1 MSTKY
6 ERILWI
12 DGEIRADR
20 HPNVLK
26 VQKRFGVRS
35 RSIVF
40 ADLKFMKSRLGAP
53 IRYSRIHEG
62 WYYTDP
68 NYFLPAIFLTR
79 EEVLSFFLGG
89 ELLKRYLGTPFEQP
103 VRMALDRMKQYLPE
117 HVGYSM
123 QLEVSTFAF
132 TGGATIEVN
141 TRVLTDLHQ
150 AILSRRQLE
159 MVYYSASSNK
169 TDTRIIDPYYIHNI
183 RGDWYLIAFCHKR
196 EEVRDFL
203 VGRIREWKTLP
214 TIFQIKTD
222 FSLKEYLG
230 KGFLAERGKKSVDIV
245 IRFDEYQAR
254 WIRERQWRPSQQIEE
269 LPSGG
274 LILRLKVGGIEE
286 VKRWIMGYG
295 PHAEVLQPESLR
307 SQFKKEAA
315 EMKKIYDKK

>member
-1 MSTKY
+1 M
-6 ERILWI
+6 
-12 DGEIRADR
+12 
-20 HPNVLK
+20 
-26 VQKRFGVRS
+26 RS

-40 ADLKFMKSRLGAP
+40 TDLKFMKSRLGAP
-53 IRYSRIHEG
+53 IKYSRIHAG
-62 WYYTDP
+62 WYYSDL

-103 VRMALDRMKQYLPE
+103 IRMALDRMKQYLPE
-117 HVGYSM
+117 HVGYNI
-123 QLEVSTFAF
+123 QLEASTFAF
-132 TGGATIEVN
+132 TGGATIEIN
-141 TRVLTDLHQ
+141 PGVLTDLNQ
-150 AILSRRQLE
+150 AILSRHQLE

-203 VGRIREWKTLP
+203 VGRIREWKVLP
-214 TIFQIKTD
+214 IIFQTKTD

-230 KGFLAERGKKSVDIV
+230 KGFLAERGKKPVDIAV
-245 IRFDEYQAR
+245 KFDEYQAR
-254 WIRERQWRPSQQIEE
+254 WIRERQWHPSQQIEE